1 MIYRYGGERYEK
13 RDLQLR
19 VRGRFDEL
27 KEADDG
33 KINWHM
39 IDAAQSM
46 EAVTTDILSVVEK
59 VIKEVEEGKPLQK
72 LWSADDAVYD
82 LKQTPGL

>member
-1 MIYRYGGERYEK
+1 
-13 RDLQLR
+13 
-19 VRGRFDEL
+19 
-27 KEADDG
+27 
-33 KINWHM
+33 M

-72 LWSADDAVYD
+72 LWNADDAVYD
-82 LKQTPGL
+82 LKQTPEL